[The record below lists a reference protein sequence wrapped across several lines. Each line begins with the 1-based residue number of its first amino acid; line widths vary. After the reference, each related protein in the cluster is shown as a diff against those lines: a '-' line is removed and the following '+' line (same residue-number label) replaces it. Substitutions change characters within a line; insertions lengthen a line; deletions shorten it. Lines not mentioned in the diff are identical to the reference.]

1 MFLLRILKW
10 FHEKM
15 YPTPTIDT
23 ALEKLIKQ
31 QRLDRQRN
39 ILQQYTMIEARLA
52 GLQLQ
57 IKQLAARPD

>member
-15 YPTPTIDT
+15 YRTPTIDP

-31 QRLDRQRN
+31 QRLDRQRH
-39 ILQQYTMIEARLA
+39 EAA
-52 GLQLQ
+52 EANGS
-57 IKQLAARPD
+57 

>member
-15 YPTPTIDT
+15 YPTPTIDP

-31 QRLDRQRN
+31 QRLDRQRH
-39 ILQQYTMIEARLA
+39 EAVEA
-52 GLQLQ
+52 
-57 IKQLAARPD
+57 KQGGS